1 MTDWLPTPHHMNNL
15 KIRFKEPDIQT
26 LHHILDA
33 CSLEVVYL
41 TRDENENC
49 VIIDPIGGC
58 TLSEIGP

>member
-1 MTDWLPTPHHMNNL
+1 MGLELTLTESQGAGRMSDCLPTPHHMNNL

-41 TRDENENC
+41 TWDEKTN
-49 VIIDPIGGC
+49 
-58 TLSEIGP
+58 